1 VEQITNI
8 LKIHEIRVRKK
19 NIDLKIGMAQ
29 NFYEVQILT
38 IVIVGMP
45 LFVFDYKVK
54 SEKNELEN
62 LNVLF
67 LTLVNKK
74 T

>member
-1 VEQITNI
+1 MEQITNI